1 MQRLARIS
9 TALLAIF
16 ALLAETMVPAGA
28 QIAAPPQPEA
38 RFAFVIGSDGYEGA
52 PLPTAANDA
61 GLVAEALRSSGFDIT
76 GARNLDQDTLR
87 ASYRE
92 FIDKVAAAGP
102 NAVAAVYLSGYGLQ
116 VEGENY
122 LVPVGARVQRDT
134 DVSLNAIRLS
144 DMTRALG
151 GQPGRAHMVM
161 LDLAYDGPFGKQ
173 GQPLAPGLAIV
184 EPEANTLIGFNTAPG
199 AYAPIPKGDY
209 GPYAQAISETFRIAG
224 LPVDDIFARVRTRTA
239 ELSKSAQVPWHA
251 SRMDPNYELMERAPD
266 APALPVSPAQ
276 RQESRARPIK
286 AFSEADAY
294 AAALDRD
301 TIEAYQD
308 FLAVYPRSPYAK
320 TVRGL
325 LAARRE
331 ALTWRRAA
339 VTNTPNAYW
348 SYLERYPRGP
358 HATDARRR
366 LARLAAP
373 LQAPPGFDAIYFDE
387 APPPSSEDI
396 YFEARSPYYFDDD
409 ALPPPRVSFMPPPPP
424 WWAPPPPP
432 SRDLYSD
439 EVYFLPSPYEPP
451 PPAWVRPPAYVA
463 APPMRESGGSILP
476 YVAIPAALAAG
487 IVAGKIISDRRRD
500 AGVAPVGGQRPPGG
514 PGGFG
519 GPAQTGGQAGG
530 APRFMPPVATPPRPM
545 AQIIQ
550 QQGQVSQPV
559 APPPTAPPQQGLAP
573 AQPGARPGPGAPG
586 AGIQT
591 FGAPTTSVQ
600 PLSAPAPGA
609 APQIQQQQAPLPGQP
624 RPPGQPLGQGLP
636 PPPGAGAPPPA
647 GALPRPAQPGL
658 PPASAPAPGAAPQ
671 IQQQQ
676 APIPGQPRPLGQ
688 PGGQALPTPP
698 GAGAPPPAPPGGA
711 LPRPAQPGQPP
722 AGAPAPGAAQQIQ
735 QQAPFPGQ
743 PRPQGQPIQPG
754 GQSSPPPPA
763 GALPRPA
770 APQAP
775 QPLAQPPA
783 QAQPV
788 RPTLQSAPPPAPAP
802 MVQQPRPVA
811 PPPSAQPAPQ
821 PPAQQQQMLQR
832 QQQEQ
837 QQRAQEQ
844 QRAQQQQM
852 QQQQQ
857 QRAQEQQRAQQQQM
871 QAEQQRRA
879 QEQQRAQQ
887 QQMQQQQQQR
897 AQEQQRAQQQQM
909 QQQQQQ
915 QRAMEQQRAQQ
926 AAEQQRKAQEQQ
938 KARPPNCGNPG
949 QPACPR

>member
-1 MQRLARIS
+1 MKRLARIS
-9 TALLAIF
+9 TAFLAIF
-16 ALLAETMVPAGA
+16 ALLAETMVPALA
-28 QIAAPPQPEA
+28 QIAPPAQAEA
-38 RFAFVIGSDGYEGA
+38 RFAFVIGNDGYEGA
-52 PLPTAANDA
+52 PLPSAANDA
-61 GLVAEALRSSGFDIT
+61 GLVAETLRSAGFDIT

-134 DVSLNAIRLS
+134 DVSLNAIRIS
-144 DMTRALG
+144 DLTRALG
-151 GQPGRAHMVM
+151 GQPGRAQLVM

-184 EPEANTLIGFNTAPG
+184 EPELNAVIGFNTAPG

-239 ELSKSAQVPWHA
+239 ELSKSAQIPWNA
-251 SRMDPNYELMERAPD
+251 SRIDPNFQLMERAPD

-276 RQESRARPIK
+276 RQESRSRPMQD
-286 AFSEADAY
+286 FTEADAY

-301 TIEAYQD
+301 TIQAYQD

-331 ALTWRRAA
+331 ALTWRRSA
-339 VTNTPNAYW
+339 VANTPNAYW
-348 SYLERYPRGP
+348 SYLDRYPRGP
-358 HATDARRR
+358 HAPDARRR
-366 LARLAAP
+366 LARLGAP
-373 LQAPPGFDAIYFDE
+373 LQAPSSFDALFYDE
-387 APPPSSEDI
+387 APPPSSESF
-396 YFEARSPYYFDDD
+396 YFEGRSPYYFDDD
-409 ALPPPRVSFMPPPPP
+409 ALPPPRLSYMPPPPA

-432 SRDLYSD
+432 PRDLYRD
-439 EVYFLPSPYEPP
+439 EIYFLPTPYEPP
-451 PPAWVRPPAYVA
+451 PPSWVRPPAYVA
-463 APPMRESGGSILP
+463 EPPRHESGGSILP

-500 AGVAPVGGQRPPGG
+500 AGGGGEQRPPGG

-519 GPAQTGGQAGG
+519 GQAPVGQPPVGQAP
-530 APRFMPPVATPPRPM
+530 AARPFMPPVATPPRPM
-545 AQIIQ
+545 TQIIQ

-559 APPPTAPPQQGLAP
+559 APLVQPAQPRPAAPTAPAPLPGAGTPPPAGAPPRP
-573 AQPGARPGPGAPG
+573 AQPGLPPA
-586 AGIQT
+586 
-591 FGAPTTSVQ
+591 
-600 PLSAPAPGA
+600 SAPAPGA

-624 RPPGQPLGQGLP
+624 RPPGQPGGQALP

-647 GALPRPAQPGL
+647 GALPRPPQPGL
-658 PPASAPAPGAAPQ
+658 PAPGAAPQ
-671 IQQQQ
+671 SQQQP
-676 APIPGQPRPLGQ
+676 APLPGQPRPPGQ
-688 PGGQALPTPP
+688 PGAPAPAPIP
-698 GAGAPPPAPPGGA
+698 GAGTPPPPAPAGA
-711 LPRPAQPGQPP
+711 LPRPAQPGL
-722 AGAPAPGAAQQIQ
+722 
-735 QQAPFPGQ
+735 
-743 PRPQGQPIQPG
+743 
-754 GQSSPPPPA
+754 PPP
-763 GALPRPA
+763 GA
-770 APQAP
+770 APQAQQP
-775 QPLAQPPA
+775 QAITPGQLRPLAQPAPQSPQPPA
-783 QAQPV
+783 QPQPL
-788 RPTLQSAPPPAPAP
+788 RQPPQAPPPQAPAP
-802 MVQQPRPVA
+802 AVQQPRPIA
-811 PPPSAQPAPQ
+811 PPPAQPAPP
-821 PPAQQQQMLQR
+821 PPAQQQQQQQQMLQR

-857 QRAQEQQRAQQQQM
+857 QAEQQRRAQEQQRAQQQMQQQ

-887 QQMQQQQQQR
+887 QQMQQQQ
-897 AQEQQRAQQQQM
+897 M
-909 QQQQQQ
+909 QQQQ

-926 AAEQQRKAQEQQ
+926 AAEQQRRAQEQQ
-938 KARPPNCGNPG
+938 RAKPLNCGNPG